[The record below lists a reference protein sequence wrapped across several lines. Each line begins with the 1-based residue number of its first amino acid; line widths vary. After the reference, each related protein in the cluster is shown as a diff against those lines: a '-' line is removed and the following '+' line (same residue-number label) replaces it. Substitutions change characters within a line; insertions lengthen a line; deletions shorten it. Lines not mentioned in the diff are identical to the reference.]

1 MNLFG
6 VSSVE
11 LFIIL
16 VVVVLVLGPS
26 GFAQAMRGF
35 RRLVET
41 VRTWSSRLREE
52 SGPQSLGDLD
62 LDLDLSSLDLRQ
74 YDPREIVRQAV
85 REEMDAWAKHTSV
98 PPGRPGPKSVNPPGI
113 DR

>member
-1 MNLFG
+1 MSLFG
-6 VSSVE
+6 ISSVE

-16 VVVVLVLGPS
+16 IVVVLVLGPS
-26 GFAQAMRGF
+26 GFTQALRGF
-35 RRLVET
+35 RRLVDAA
-41 VRTWSSRLREE
+41 RTWSSRLREE
-52 SGPQSLGDLD
+52 AGPAPLGD

-85 REEMDAWAKHTSV
+85 REEMDAWAKHGSA
-98 PPGRPGPKSVNPPGI
+98 PPPGPKSANPPGI

>member
-6 VSSVE
+6 ISSVE

-16 VVVVLVLGPS
+16 IVVVLVLGPA

-41 VRTWSSRLREE
+41 ARTWSSRLREE
-52 SGPQSLGDLD
+52 AGPAPLGD

-85 REEMDAWAKHTSV
+85 REEMDAWAKHGT
-98 PPGRPGPKSVNPPGI
+98 PPRGPKSVKPPGI

>member
-6 VSSVE
+6 ISSVE
-11 LFIIL
+11 LLIIV

-26 GFAQAMRGF
+26 GFAQALRGF
-35 RRLVET
+35 RRLVDT
-41 VRTWSSRLREE
+41 ARTWSSRLREE
-52 SGPQSLGDLD
+52 AGSQPLGDLD

-85 REEMDAWAKHTSV
+85 REEMDAWAKHTS
-98 PPGRPGPKSVNPPGI
+98 PPVEQPGPKSVKPPAI

>member
-1 MNLFG
+1 MSLFG
-6 VSSVE
+6 ISSVE

-16 VVVVLVLGPS
+16 IVVVLVLGPS
-26 GFAQAMRGF
+26 GFTQALRGF
-35 RRLVET
+35 RRLVDT

-52 SGPQSLGDLD
+52 AGPAPLGD

-85 REEMDAWAKHTSV
+85 REEMDAWAKHGSA
-98 PPGRPGPKSVNPPGI
+98 PPPGPKSADPPGI

>member
-1 MNLFG
+1 MSLFG
-6 VSSVE
+6 ISSVE

-26 GFAQAMRGF
+26 GFTQALRGF

-41 VRTWSSRLREE
+41 VRTWSGRLREE
-52 SGPQSLGDLD
+52 AGPAPLGD

-85 REEMDAWAKHTSV
+85 REEMDAWTKHTSL
-98 PPGRPGPKSVNPPGI
+98 PSERPGPKSGNPPGI